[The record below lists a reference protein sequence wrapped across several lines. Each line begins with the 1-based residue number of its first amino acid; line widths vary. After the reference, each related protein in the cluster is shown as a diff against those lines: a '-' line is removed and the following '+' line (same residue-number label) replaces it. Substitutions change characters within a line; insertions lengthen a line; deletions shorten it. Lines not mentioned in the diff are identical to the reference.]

1 MSHYLDPPSLLR
13 VPDAQGASSS
23 PNSVSSAPSFNFEH
37 HSGGSPFTD
46 ATSLITPLDSV
57 DSIFGNDP
65 HLRPHPRLS
74 DLNAWEGLTDE
85 QWKMHVLVSK
95 AEYAIKEAEQGVLE
109 DLGESSVQED
119 IWSHDDLYDQTDE
132 EFDAVAAV
140 RARLMRSKPTITTQ
154 RALEIIERRS
164 RSGPASDWGNEES
177 NRSMK
182 VVVVDVVEEIE
193 DYAGDY
199 ELEDEVLEVRLP

>member
-1 MSHYLDPPSLLR
+1 
-13 VPDAQGASSS
+13 
-23 PNSVSSAPSFNFEH
+23 
-37 HSGGSPFTD
+37 
-46 ATSLITPLDSV
+46 
-57 DSIFGNDP
+57 
-65 HLRPHPRLS
+65 
-74 DLNAWEGLTDE
+74 
-85 QWKMHVLVSK
+85 MHVLVSK